1 MNAKIQILPIMLTMQ
16 FHMSVEK
23 IYIRAVLSELQ
34 SIVFKLFKW
43 FESNHMK
50 GSPGKPYILVNNK
63 NTENVAI
70 NDVVLTSNVEEK
82 LLGITID
89 SEVKFEK
96 HIISICNKASQ
107 KIHAMTRIGSY
118 MLLNKRRLLM
128 KTFVKSQFN
137 YCHLTWMFSQTP
149 KEYV

>member
-1 MNAKIQILPIMLTMQ
+1 MQ
-16 FHMSVEK
+16 FHMPVEK

-82 LLGITID
+82 LLGITL
-89 SEVKFEK
+89 
-96 HIISICNKASQ
+96 SILK
-107 KIHAMTRIGSY
+107 
-118 MLLNKRRLLM
+118 LNLKNTL
-128 KTFVKSQFN
+128 
-137 YCHLTWMFSQTP
+137 
-149 KEYV
+149 

>member
-16 FHMSVEK
+16 FHMPVEK

-96 HIISICNKASQ
+96 HMTSICNKASQ
-107 KIHAMTRIGSY
+107 KIHAMSRIGSY

-149 KEYV
+149 KKYV